1 MNEIESYID
10 QIDAKRKEAY
20 IKLYEV
26 IQEQLPIG
34 FEPVLQ
40 YGMPTFVVPLNTYPK
55 GYLNR
60 TDEPLPFISIGVQKN
75 HIALYHMGL
84 YGMEELKEWFE
95 REYAKRVPTKLNMGK
110 SCIRFTNTKTIPYD
124 LIGELSEKVT
134 VKEWIN
140 KYETGYRN
148 SK

>member
-20 IKLYEV
+20 IKQYEV
-26 IQEQLPIG
+26 IQEHLPIG

-95 REYAKRVPTKLNMGK
+95 REYAERVPTKLNMGK
-110 SCIRFTNTKTIPYD
+110 SCIRFTNTKTIPYG

-140 KYETGYRN
+140 KYETGHRN

>member
-26 IQEQLPIG
+26 IQEHLPIG

-95 REYAKRVPTKLNMGK
+95 REYAERVPTKLNMGK
-110 SCIRFTNTKTIPYD
+110 SCIRFTNTKTIPYG

>member
-26 IQEQLPIG
+26 IQEHLPIG

-95 REYAKRVPTKLNMGK
+95 REYEERVPTKLNMGK

>member
-26 IQEQLPIG
+26 IQEHLPSG

-95 REYAKRVPTKLNMGK
+95 REYAERVPTKLNMGK

>member
-26 IQEQLPIG
+26 IQEHLPIG

-95 REYAKRVPTKLNMGK
+95 REYAERVPTKLNMGK

-140 KYETGYRN
+140 KYETGHRN

>member
-140 KYETGYRN
+140 KYEMGYRN

>member
-95 REYAKRVPTKLNMGK
+95 REYAERVPTKLNMGK

-140 KYETGYRN
+140 KYETGHRN

>member
-26 IQEQLPIG
+26 IQEHLPIG

>member
-26 IQEQLPIG
+26 IQEHLPSG

-95 REYAKRVPTKLNMGK
+95 REYEERVPTKLNMGK
-110 SCIRFTNTKTIPYD
+110 SCIRFTNIKTIPYD

-140 KYETGYRN
+140 KYETGHRN
-148 SK
+148 SE

>member
-26 IQEQLPIG
+26 IQEHLPIG

-95 REYAKRVPTKLNMGK
+95 REYAERVPTKLNMGK
-110 SCIRFTNTKTIPYD
+110 SCIRFTNTKTIPYG

-140 KYETGYRN
+140 KYETGHRN
-148 SK
+148 NK

>member
-26 IQEQLPIG
+26 IQEHLPIG

-95 REYAKRVPTKLNMGK
+95 REYAERVPTKLNMGK
-110 SCIRFTNTKTIPYD
+110 SCIRFTNTKTIPYG

-140 KYETGYRN
+140 KYETGHRN

>member
-10 QIDAKRKEAY
+10 QIDAKRKEVY

-26 IQEQLPIG
+26 IQEHLPSG

-95 REYAKRVPTKLNMGK
+95 REYAERVPTKLNMGK

-140 KYETGYRN
+140 KYETGHRN

>member
-95 REYAKRVPTKLNMGK
+95 REYAERVPTKLNMGK
-110 SCIRFTNTKTIPYD
+110 SCIRFTNTKTIPYG

-140 KYETGYRN
+140 KYETGHRN

>member
-26 IQEQLPIG
+26 IQEHLPSG

-95 REYAKRVPTKLNMGK
+95 REYAERVPTKLNMGK
-110 SCIRFTNTKTIPYD
+110 SCIRFTNTKTIPYG

-140 KYETGYRN
+140 KYETGHRN